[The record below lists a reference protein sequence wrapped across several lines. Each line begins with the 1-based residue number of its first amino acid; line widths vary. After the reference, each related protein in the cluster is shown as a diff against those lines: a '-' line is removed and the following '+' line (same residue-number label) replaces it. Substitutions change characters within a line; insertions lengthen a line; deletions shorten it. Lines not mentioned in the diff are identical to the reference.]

1 MHTSAPKSKTET
13 PSAQERKTASL
24 NGISDNRPEAQ
35 QLASLSGIAAGSAQ
49 VAQLQAFQQMANA
62 YTQTNQYVPGLKKQD
77 AGEGVVQGVFVYS
90 AEHTAI
96 EAVNESP
103 AQSEERGL
111 HRYASAD
118 GNHVWATETDRA
130 AAEAASVTE
139 EVKAAQD
146 QIARAKLRAGNA
158 NVYEHEIRDENAGF
172 QFRQEGVS
180 YPDVFIIQPLG
191 TGKTEALFSTETIF
205 CSENGEVESPGWIKE
220 VTQDDVYAFWETPRD
235 EDNEEMPPQ
244 GSYGEAEGYERV
256 AGTQPDD
263 RFNCAAYAQGDDT
276 VWIEPEAMHE
286 QLADAEQYEKL
297 ESDANME
304 IGVNY
309 IVAKANHFWRAKK
322 TGADRYEI
330 SEKNGPS
337 AIYKRTM
344 TAEQW
349 AATMDGSIRG
359 IYRKK

>member
-1 MHTSAPKSKTET
+1 M
-13 PSAQERKTASL
+13 Q
-24 NGISDNRPEAQ
+24 GITDRRPEAQ
-35 QLASLSGIAAGSAQ
+35 WLAGLSDMAAGSPQ
-49 VAQLQAFQQMANA
+49 VAQLQAFQQMADA
-62 YTQTNQYVPGLKKQD
+62 YTQANQYVPNLKKKD
-77 AGEGVVQGVFVYS
+77 PGEGVVQGVFVYS

-96 EAVNESP
+96 EAVDESP

-111 HRYASAD
+111 QRYASAD
-118 GNHVWATETDRA
+118 GNHVWAAEADRA

-146 QIARAKLRAGNA
+146 EIARAKLRAGTA
-158 NVYEHEIRDENAGF
+158 NEYEHEIRDENAGF

-205 CSENGEVESPGWIKE
+205 CCENGEVTAPGWIKE
-220 VTQDDVYAFWETPRD
+220 VTQADVHAFWETPR
-235 EDNEEMPPQ
+235 NEEAGEMPPQ
-244 GSYGEAEGYERV
+244 GSYGEAEGYERID
-256 AGTQPDD
+256 GTEPDD

-304 IGVNY
+304 IGTNY
-309 IVAKANHFWRAKK
+309 IVAKAHHFWRAKK

-337 AIYKRTM
+337 AIYKRTL
-344 TAEQW
+344 TAAQW
-349 AATMDGSIRG
+349 AETMDESIRG

>member
-77 AGEGVVQGVFVYS
+77 AGEGIVQGVFVYS
-90 AEHTAI
+90 YAHHAI
-96 EAVNESP
+96 HAANKDAAYYEGLGFESHP
-103 AQSEERGL
+103 
-111 HRYASAD
+111 SAD
-118 GNHVWATETDRA
+118 GHQVWTDARNA
-130 AAEAASVTE
+130 Q
-139 EVKAAQD
+139 EVALSAVDEDAWWRQFR
-146 QIARAKLRAGNA
+146 IARNKLKAGAA
-158 NVYEHEIRDENAGF
+158 NEHEHEIRDADGGF
-172 QFRQEGVS
+172 QFRQDNVS
-180 YPDVFIIQPLG
+180 YPDTFIIQPKG
-191 TGKTEALFSTETIF
+191 VGKAGALFSAGTIF
-205 CSENGEVESPGWIKE
+205 CSQTDDITAPGWIKE

-337 AIYKRTM
+337 AIYKRIM
-344 TAEQW
+344 TADQW